1 MTHTVR
7 VPASTSNLGAGFD
20 CLGLALDIWLEASLI
35 PGSGPPEYSGTLA
48 DLAAEVD
55 VVHAHLSACGATKGH
70 HLRIH
75 SDIPLG
81 RGLGSSAAGRVAALV
96 LERLVRGESID
107 SDELFR
113 QATGLEG
120 HPDNSGPAVY
130 GGLVLAAHRP
140 THLALHGNIA
150 VALAVPKHAIETATA
165 RRLLPET
172 VLRNVV
178 IEQAARAAALVTG
191 LASDDGEL
199 IGYGMQDQLAVQH
212 RKGSIPGF
220 DDAVHAGRAGG
231 AYGVTISGS
240 GSTLLALAP
249 PSAAR
254 DVAHAMAEALDRSDN
269 PATPLTPAVSQQGVT
284 VTEGT
289 E

>member
-20 CLGLALDIWLEASLI
+20 CMGLALDIWLEASLI

-55 VVHAHLSACGATKGH
+55 FVHAHLSACGAIKGH
-70 HLRIH
+70 HLCIH
-75 SDIPLG
+75 SNIPLG

-107 SDELFR
+107 NDELFR
-113 QATGLEG
+113 KATGLEG
-120 HPDNSGPAVY
+120 HPDNSAPAVY

-140 THLALHGNIA
+140 THLALHCNIA
-150 VALAVPKHAIETATA
+150 VALAVPKHTIETATA
-165 RRLLPET
+165 RRLLPDT
-172 VLRNVV
+172 VSRNVV

-191 LASDDGEL
+191 LARDNGEL
-199 IGYGMQDQLAVQH
+199 IGYGMQDQLAVQC
-212 RKGSIPGF
+212 RKDSISGF
-220 DDAVHAGRAGG
+220 DDAVHAGRDAG

-249 PSAAR
+249 LSAAR
-254 DVAHAMAEALDRSDN
+254 DVAHAMAEALNGSDN
-269 PATPLTPAVSQQGVT
+269 PATPLTPAVSEEGVT
-284 VTEGT
+284 VAE
-289 E
+289 